1 MKKIRNLFRLLAVL
15 SSGRWG
21 IALISAIFP
30 SIIMMGFGVFLAIKY
45 GYLLEMSIAIA
56 VSTLVFTIPL
66 FISSRSSRDSSSRSS
81 RRSSSTEPFSNKES
95 DGLGEDASESESE
108 SESQHNKADINDVL
122 VKASTDWSQKELSIW
137 NDSKHHVRQQLMVDI
152 EWGNLDQTG
161 LEVLEFVAKKFDK
174 KSLDF
179 SIPEG
184 LKLFEEVSRRYKLVV
199 REHIPGIEYLK
210 VSYIK
215 AGYEAYDKYGEL
227 GQKIVKAAIWGN
239 HLKNLYLNPLKVV
252 SDLGREQAT
261 SSMTRGV
268 VDDMQYAAKQALL
281 DEVAAVA
288 IDLYS
293 GRFSIEDEALRAS
306 DVSELDEQRF
316 APELE
321 PVRIVLV
328 GQTSSGKS
336 SLINALKQELVA
348 EVDVLPSTDT
358 STVYNAFVDDND
370 VRVVDLQGLDG
381 NPKTEAL
388 MLKEMTQADVVLWVL
403 KANQSAR
410 DLDKQLKDRF
420 DAFYDDPKN
429 ISRKKPI
436 VVSVVNQVDRL
447 KPVDDWQPPYDL
459 ENPTSTKAKIIA
471 QALEYNH
478 ILLQTD
484 IVLPLA
490 IAPEK
495 VQFGLDILRQTLIER
510 IADANNV
517 QRNRQRLEAMNRGT
531 SVKGQLNKAV
541 KAGKKVAPSALK
553 AATPK
558 LAEMAIK
565 QVVKKK

>member
-66 FISSRSSRDSSSRSS
+66 YVSSRSSRQPTYSNASANSASEGQTESSSK
-81 RRSSSTEPFSNKES
+81 T
-95 DGLGEDASESESE
+95 
-108 SESQHNKADINDVL
+108 ADINDALVNDAM
-122 VKASTDWSQKELSIW
+122 VKASDEWSQAELLIW
-137 NDSKHHVRQQLMVDI
+137 NDSKHYVRQQLNNDI

-239 HLKNLYLNPLKVV
+239 HLKNLYLNPLKVI

-261 SSMTRGV
+261 ASMTRGV

-293 GRFSIEDEALRAS
+293 GRFSIEDDALKVS

-381 NPKTEAL
+381 NPKTQAL
-388 MLKEMTQADVVLWVL
+388 MLKEMTQTDVVLWVL

-410 DLDKQLKDRF
+410 ELDKQLKDKF
-420 DAFYDDPKN
+420 DAFYDDSKN

-459 ENPTSTKAKIIA
+459 ESPTSAKAKIIA
-471 QALEYNH
+471 QALEYNQT
-478 ILLQTD
+478 LLQPD
-484 IVLPLA
+484 IALPLA

-495 VQFGLDILRQTLIER
+495 VQFGLDTLRQTLFER

-517 QRNRQRLEAMNRGT
+517 QRNRQRLEAMKRGT
-531 SVKGQLNKAV
+531 SVKSQLNKAV

-553 AATPK
+553 VATPK

>member
-30 SIIMMGFGVFLAIKY
+30 SIIMMAFGLFLAIKY

-56 VSTLVFTIPL
+56 LSTLVFTIPL
-66 FISSRSSRDSSSRSS
+66 FISSRSSRKPTYSDSSSHD
-81 RRSSSTEPFSNKES
+81 ES
-95 DGLGEDASESESE
+95 DVQPEAGASPKNS
-108 SESQHNKADINDVL
+108 DINDAL
-122 VKASTDWSQKELSIW
+122 VKASDEWSQAELSIW

-239 HLKNLYLNPLKVV
+239 HLKNLYLNPLKVI

-261 SSMTRGV
+261 SSMTKGV

-306 DVSELDEQRF
+306 DVSEIDEQRF

-381 NPKTEAL
+381 NAKTEAL

-410 DLDKQLKDRF
+410 ELDKQLKGKF

-447 KPVDDWQPPYDL
+447 KPVDEWQPPYDL
-459 ENPTSTKAKIIA
+459 ENPTSAKAKIIA

-478 ILLQTD
+478 ILLQSD

-495 VQFGLDILRQTLIER
+495 TIFGLEALKQMLIEG

-517 QRNRQRLEAMNRGT
+517 QRNRQRLEAMKRGT
-531 SVKGQLNKAV
+531 SVKGQLNKVV
-541 KAGKKVAPSALK
+541 KAGKRVAPSALK

>member
-81 RRSSSTEPFSNKES
+81 RDSSSHQSFSNKES
-95 DGLGEDASESESE
+95 DGLGEDASESES
-108 SESQHNKADINDVL
+108 QHNKADINDAL

-252 SDLGREQAT
+252 SDIGREQAT

-293 GRFSIEDEALRAS
+293 GRFSIEDEALKAS

-388 MLKEMTQADVVLWVL
+388 MLKEMAQADVVLWVL

-495 VQFGLDILRQTLIER
+495 AQFGLDVLRQTLLER

-517 QRNRQRLEAMNRGT
+517 QRNRQRFEAMKRGT

>member
-30 SIIMMGFGVFLAIKY
+30 SIIMMGFGLFLAVKY

-66 FISSRSSRDSSSRSS
+66 FISSRSSR
-81 RRSSSTEPFSNKES
+81 EPTYSNAS
-95 DGLGEDASESESE
+95 VNTASEGETESPTK
-108 SESQHNKADINDVL
+108 SADINDVL
-122 VKASTDWSQKELSIW
+122 VNDAMVKASDEWSQAELLIW
-137 NDSKHHVRQQLMVDI
+137 NDSKHYVRQQLMVEI

-199 REHIPGIEYLK
+199 KEHIPGIEYLK

-227 GQKIVKAAIWGN
+227 GQKIFKAAIWGN
-239 HLKNLYLNPLKVV
+239 HLKNLYLNPLKVI

-261 SSMTRGV
+261 SSMTKGV

-293 GRFSIEDEALRAS
+293 GRFSIEDEALKAS
-306 DVSELDEQRF
+306 DVSEVDEKRF

-381 NPKTEAL
+381 NAKTEAL

-410 DLDKQLKDRF
+410 ELDKQLKGKF
-420 DAFYDDPKN
+420 DTFYDDPKN

-436 VVSVVNQVDRL
+436 LVSVVNQVDRL
-447 KPVDDWQPPYDL
+447 KPVDEWQPPYDL
-459 ENPTSTKAKIIA
+459 ESPKSAKAKIIA
-471 QALEYNH
+471 QALEYNQT
-478 ILLQTD
+478 LLQPD
-484 IVLPLA
+484 IALPLA

-495 VQFGLDILRQTLIER
+495 TQFGLDALRQTLLER

-517 QRNRQRLEAMNRGT
+517 QRNRQRFEAMKRGT

>member
-1 MKKIRNLFRLLAVL
+1 MKKIRNLFRLLSAL

-30 SIIMMGFGVFLAIKY
+30 SLIMMGFGLFLAIKY

-56 VSTLVFTIPL
+56 VSTLLFTIPL
-66 FISSRSSRDSSSRSS
+66 YISSRSSRNSTNSDAEVNTRDEVK
-81 RRSSSTEPFSNKES
+81 TEPSNHNI
-95 DGLGEDASESESE
+95 DDA
-108 SESQHNKADINDVL
+108 L
-122 VKASTDWSQKELSIW
+122 VKASNEWSQAELSIW
-137 NDSKHHVRQQLMVDI
+137 NDSKHYIRQQLVDDI

-161 LEVLEFVAKKFDK
+161 LQVLEFVAKKFGK

-199 REHIPGIEYLK
+199 KEHIPGIEYLK

-227 GQKIVKAAIWGN
+227 GQKIFKAAIWGN
-239 HLKNLYLNPLKVV
+239 HLKNLYLNPLKVI
-252 SDLGREQAT
+252 SDLGREQVTA
-261 SSMTRGV
+261 SMTKGV

-293 GRFSIEDEALRAS
+293 GRFSIEDEALKVS
-306 DVSELDEQRF
+306 DVSEVDEKRF

-328 GQTSSGKS
+328 GQISSGKS
-336 SLINALKQELVA
+336 SIINALKEEMVA

-381 NPKTEAL
+381 NAKTEAV

-410 DLDKQLKDRF
+410 ELDKQLKDKF

-429 ISRKKPI
+429 ISRKQPI
-436 VVSVVNQVDRL
+436 VITIVNQVDRL
-447 KPVDDWQPPYDL
+447 KPVDEWQPPYDL
-459 ENPTSTKAKIIA
+459 DNPTTAKAKIIA
-471 QALEYNH
+471 QALEYNQT
-478 ILLQTD
+478 LLKPD
-484 IVLPLA
+484 IALPLA

-495 VQFGLDILRQTLIER
+495 IQFGLEALKQTLIEH

-517 QRNRQRLEAMNRGT
+517 QRNRQRLEAINRGT
-531 SVKGQLNKAV
+531 SVKGQLNKVV

-553 AATPK
+553 AASPK

-565 QVVKKK
+565 QVTKKK

>member
-66 FISSRSSRDSSSRSS
+66 FISSRSSSRSS
-81 RRSSSTEPFSNKES
+81 NKESFSNKES
-95 DGLGEDASESESE
+95 GGLGEDTAEA
-108 SESQHNKADINDVL
+108 ESQHKKADINDAL
-122 VKASTDWSQKELSIW
+122 VKASADWSQKELSIW

-152 EWGNLDQTG
+152 EWGKLDQTG

-227 GQKIVKAAIWGN
+227 GQKIFKAAIWGN
-239 HLKNLYLNPLKVV
+239 HLKNLYLNPLKVI

-261 SSMTRGV
+261 ATMTRGV

-293 GRFSIEDEALRAS
+293 GRFSIEDEALKVS

-410 DLDKQLKDRF
+410 DLDKQLKDKF

-495 VQFGLDILRQTLIER
+495 VQFGLDTLRQTLIER

-517 QRNRQRLEAMNRGT
+517 QRNRQRLEAMKRGS

-541 KAGKKVAPSALK
+541 KVGKKVAPSVLK

-565 QVVKKK
+565 QAVKKK

>member
-30 SIIMMGFGVFLAIKY
+30 SIIMMGFGVFLAVKY
-45 GYLLEMSIAIA
+45 GYLVEMSIAIA

-66 FISSRSSRDSSSRSS
+66 FISSRSSREPTYSDVSSN
-81 RRSSSTEPFSNKES
+81 P
-95 DGLGEDASESESE
+95 ASEGETESPTK
-108 SESQHNKADINDVL
+108 SAHINGTLVNDAM
-122 VKASTDWSQKELSIW
+122 VKASDEWSQAELLIW
-137 NDSKHHVRQQLMVDI
+137 NDSKHYVRQQLMVEI

-199 REHIPGIEYLK
+199 KEHIPGIEYLK

-227 GQKIVKAAIWGN
+227 GQKIFKAAIWGN
-239 HLKNLYLNPLKVV
+239 HLKNLYLNPLKVI

-261 SSMTRGV
+261 STMTKGV

-293 GRFSIEDEALRAS
+293 GRFSIEDEALTAS
-306 DVSELDEQRF
+306 DVSEVDEKRF

-381 NPKTEAL
+381 NAKTEAQ

-410 DLDKQLKDRF
+410 ELDKQLKDKF

-447 KPVDDWQPPYDL
+447 KPVDEWQPPYDL
-459 ENPTSTKAKIIA
+459 ESPTSAKGKIIA
-471 QALEYNH
+471 QALEYNQT
-478 ILLQTD
+478 LLQPD
-484 IVLPLA
+484 IALPLA
-490 IAPEK
+490 MAPEK
-495 VQFGLDILRQTLIER
+495 EQFGLDILRQTLLER

-517 QRNRQRLEAMNRGT
+517 QRNRQRFEAMKRGT

>member
-1 MKKIRNLFRLLAVL
+1 MKKIKNLFRLLAVL

-30 SIIMMGFGVFLAIKY
+30 SLIMMCFGLFLAIKY
-45 GYLLEMSIAIA
+45 GYLLELSIAIA
-56 VSTLVFTIPL
+56 VSTLLFTIPL
-66 FISSRSSRDSSSRSS
+66 YISSRSSRN
-81 RRSSSTEPFSNKES
+81 STNSDAESNITDETQTES
-95 DGLGEDASESESE
+95 LSHNIDDA
-108 SESQHNKADINDVL
+108 L
-122 VKASTDWSQKELSIW
+122 VKASNEWSQAELSIW
-137 NDSKHHVRQQLMVDI
+137 NDSKHYVRQQLVDDI

-161 LEVLEFVAKKFDK
+161 LQVLEFVAKKFGK

-184 LKLFEEVSRRYKLVV
+184 LKLFEEVSRRYKVV
-199 REHIPGIEYLK
+199 VNEHIPGIEYLK

-227 GQKIVKAAIWGN
+227 GQKIFKAAIWGN
-239 HLKNLYLNPLKVV
+239 HLKNLYLNPLKVI

-261 SSMTRGV
+261 ASMTKGV

-293 GRFSIEDEALRAS
+293 GRFSIEDESLRAS
-306 DVSELDEQRF
+306 DVSEADEKRF
-316 APELE
+316 AHELE

-336 SLINALKQELVA
+336 SIINALKEEMVA
-348 EVDVLPSTDT
+348 EVDVLPSTDS

-381 NPKTEAL
+381 NAKTEAV

-410 DLDKQLKDRF
+410 ELDKQLKDKF

-429 ISRKKPI
+429 ISRKQPI
-436 VVSVVNQVDRL
+436 VITVVNQVDRL
-447 KPVDDWQPPYDL
+447 KPAEEWQPPYDL
-459 ENPTSTKAKIIA
+459 ENPTSAKAKIIA
-471 QALEYNH
+471 QALEYNQT
-478 ILLQTD
+478 LLKPD
-484 IVLPLA
+484 IALPLA

-495 VQFGLDILRQTLIER
+495 VQFGLEALKQTLIEH

-517 QRNRQRLEAMNRGT
+517 QRNRQRLEAINRGT
-531 SVKGQLNKAV
+531 SVKGQLNKAM

-565 QVVKKK
+565 QVTKKK

>member
-30 SIIMMGFGVFLAIKY
+30 SIIMMGFGVFLAVKY

-56 VSTLVFTIPL
+56 MSTLVFTIPL
-66 FISSRSSRDSSSRSS
+66 YISSRSSRQPTYSNTSANPEREGETESSPKS
-81 RRSSSTEPFSNKES
+81 
-95 DGLGEDASESESE
+95 
-108 SESQHNKADINDVL
+108 ADINEALVKDAM
-122 VKASTDWSQKELSIW
+122 VKASDEWSQAELLIW
-137 NDSKHHVRQQLMVDI
+137 NDSKHYVRQQLSNEI

-199 REHIPGIEYLK
+199 KEHIPGIEYLK

-227 GQKIVKAAIWGN
+227 GQKIFKAAIWGN
-239 HLKNLYLNPLKVV
+239 HLKNIYLNPLKVI

-261 SSMTRGV
+261 STMTKGV

-293 GRFSIEDEALRAS
+293 GRFSIEDEALKAS

-410 DLDKQLKDRF
+410 ELDKQLKGKF
-420 DAFYDDPKN
+420 DAFYEEPKN

-459 ENPTSTKAKIIA
+459 DSPTSAKAKIIA
-471 QALEYNH
+471 QALEYNQA
-478 ILLQTD
+478 LLQPD
-484 IVLPLA
+484 IALPLA

-495 VQFGLDILRQTLIER
+495 AQFGLDVLRQTLLER

-517 QRNRQRLEAMNRGT
+517 QRNRQRFEAMKRGT

-565 QVVKKK
+565 QVTKKK

>member
-21 IALISAIFP
+21 IALISAVLP
-30 SIIMMGFGVFLAIKY
+30 SIIMMGFGIFLAIKY
-45 GYLLEMSIAIA
+45 GYLLEMSIVIV
-56 VSTLVFTIPL
+56 VSTLFFTIPL
-66 FISSRSSRDSSSRSS
+66 YVSSRSSRQALYRQSVIHKSPSN
-81 RRSSSTEPFSNKES
+81 TEQNGMG
-95 DGLGEDASESESE
+95 DSESEIK
-108 SESQHNKADINDVL
+108 HDNIDINDAL
-122 VKASTDWSQKELSIW
+122 VKASLDWSQKELSIW
-137 NDSKHHVRQQLMVDI
+137 NESKHYVRQQLMVDV

-161 LEVLEFVAKKFDK
+161 LEILEFVAEKFDK
-174 KSLDF
+174 KPLDF

-215 AGYEAYDKYGEL
+215 AGYEAYDRYGEL
-227 GQKIVKAAIWGN
+227 GLKIVKAAIWGN

-261 SSMTRGV
+261 SSMTKGV

-293 GRFSIEDEALRAS
+293 GRFSIEGEALRTS
-306 DVSELDEQRF
+306 EVSELDEQRF

-348 EVDVLPSTDT
+348 EVDVLPSTDA

-381 NPKTEAL
+381 NAKTEVL

-410 DLDKQLKDRF
+410 ELDKQLKDKF

-429 ISRKKPI
+429 ISRKRPI
-436 VVSVVNQVDRL
+436 VISVVNQVDRL
-447 KPVDDWQPPYDL
+447 KPVNDWQPPYDL
-459 ENPTSTKAKIIA
+459 GNPTSTKAKTIA

-478 ILLQTD
+478 MLLQTD

-495 VQFGLDILRQTLIER
+495 VEFGLEALKRTLTEG

-517 QRNRQRLEAMNRGT
+517 QRNRQRLEAIKRGR
-531 SVKGQLNKAV
+531 SVKGQLNQAV
-541 KAGKKVAPSALK
+541 NAGKKVAPSALK

-565 QVVKKK
+565 QAVKKK

>member
-1 MKKIRNLFRLLAVL
+1 MKKIKNLFRLLAVL

-30 SIIMMGFGVFLAIKY
+30 SIIMMGFGLFLAIKY

-56 VSTLVFTIPL
+56 VSTLLFTIPL
-66 FISSRSSRDSSSRSS
+66 YISSRSSRN
-81 RRSSSTEPFSNKES
+81 STNSDAESNITDETQTES
-95 DGLGEDASESESE
+95 LSHNIDDA
-108 SESQHNKADINDVL
+108 L
-122 VKASTDWSQKELSIW
+122 VKASNEWSQAELSIW
-137 NDSKHHVRQQLMVDI
+137 NESKHYVRQQLVDDI
-152 EWGNLDQTG
+152 EWGNLDQTS
-161 LEVLEFVAKKFDK
+161 LQVLEFVAKKFGK
-174 KSLDF
+174 NSLDF

-184 LKLFEEVSRRYKLVV
+184 LKLFEEVSRRYKVV
-199 REHIPGIEYLK
+199 VKEHIPGIEYLK
-210 VSYIK
+210 ASYIK

-227 GQKIVKAAIWGN
+227 GQKIFKAAIWGN
-239 HLKNLYLNPLKVV
+239 HLKNLYLNPWKVI

-261 SSMTRGV
+261 ASMTKGV

-293 GRFSIEDEALRAS
+293 GRFSIEDESLRAS
-306 DVSELDEQRF
+306 DVSEADKKRF
-316 APELE
+316 AHELE

-336 SLINALKQELVA
+336 SIINALKEEMVA
-348 EVDVLPSTDT
+348 EVDVLPSTDS

-381 NPKTEAL
+381 NAKTEAV

-410 DLDKQLKDRF
+410 ELDKQLKDKF

-429 ISRKKPI
+429 ISRKQPI
-436 VVSVVNQVDRL
+436 VITVVNQVDRL
-447 KPVDDWQPPYDL
+447 KPAEEWQPPYDL
-459 ENPTSTKAKIIA
+459 DNPTSAKAKIIA
-471 QALEYNH
+471 QALEYNQT
-478 ILLQTD
+478 LLKPD
-484 IVLPLA
+484 IALPLA

-495 VQFGLDILRQTLIER
+495 VQFGLEALKQTLIEH

-517 QRNRQRLEAMNRGT
+517 QRNRQRLEAINRGT
-531 SVKGQLNKAV
+531 SVKGQLNKAM

-565 QVVKKK
+565 QVTKKK

>member
-21 IALISAIFP
+21 IALISAVLP
-30 SIIMMGFGVFLAIKY
+30 SIIMMGFGIFLAIKY
-45 GYLLEMSIAIA
+45 GYLLEMSIVIV
-56 VSTLVFTIPL
+56 VSTLFFTIPL
-66 FISSRSSRDSSSRSS
+66 YVSSRSSRQALYRQSVIHKSPSN
-81 RRSSSTEPFSNKES
+81 TEQNGMG
-95 DGLGEDASESESE
+95 DSESEIK
-108 SESQHNKADINDVL
+108 HYNIDINDAL
-122 VKASTDWSQKELSIW
+122 VKASLDWSQKELSIW
-137 NDSKHHVRQQLMVDI
+137 NKSKHYVRQQLIVDV
-152 EWGNLDQTG
+152 EWGNLDQAG
-161 LEVLEFVAKKFDK
+161 LEILEFVAEKFDK

-215 AGYEAYDKYGEL
+215 AGYEAFDRYGEL
-227 GQKIVKAAIWGN
+227 GLKIVKAAIWGN

-261 SSMTRGV
+261 SSMTKGV

-293 GRFSIEDEALRAS
+293 GRFSIEGEALRTS
-306 DVSELDEQRF
+306 EVSELDEQRF

-348 EVDVLPSTDT
+348 EVDVLPSTDA

-381 NPKTEAL
+381 NAKTEVL

-410 DLDKQLKDRF
+410 ELDKQLKDKF

-436 VVSVVNQVDRL
+436 VISVVNQVDRL
-447 KPVDDWQPPYDL
+447 KPVNDWQPPYDL
-459 ENPTSTKAKIIA
+459 GNPTSTKAKTIA

-478 ILLQTD
+478 MLLQTD

-495 VQFGLDILRQTLIER
+495 VEFGLEALKRTLIEG

-517 QRNRQRLEAMNRGT
+517 QRNRQRLEAIKRGR
-531 SVKGQLNKAV
+531 SVKGQLNQAV
-541 KAGKKVAPSALK
+541 NAGKKVAPSALK

-565 QVVKKK
+565 QAVKKK

>member
-30 SIIMMGFGVFLAIKY
+30 SIIMMVFGVFLAIKY

-66 FISSRSSRDSSSRSS
+66 FISSRSSRDSSNKES
-81 RRSSSTEPFSNKES
+81 FSNKES
-95 DGLGEDASESESE
+95 DDLGEGSSDSD
-108 SESQHNKADINDVL
+108 SESQHNKADINDAL
-122 VKASTDWSQKELSIW
+122 VKASADWSQKELSIW

-161 LEVLEFVAKKFDK
+161 LEVLEFVARKFDK

-239 HLKNLYLNPLKVV
+239 HLKNLYLNPLKVI

-261 SSMTRGV
+261 ASMTKGV

-293 GRFSIEDEALRAS
+293 GRFSIEDEALKAS

-358 STVYNAFVDDND
+358 STVYNAYVDDND

-447 KPVDDWQPPYDL
+447 KPVDEWQPPYDL
-459 ENPTSTKAKIIA
+459 DNPTSAKAKIIA
-471 QALEYNH
+471 QALEYNQT
-478 ILLQTD
+478 LLLPD
-484 IVLPLA
+484 IALPLA

-495 VQFGLDILRQTLIER
+495 VQFGLDTLRQTLIER

-517 QRNRQRLEAMNRGT
+517 QRNRQRLEAMKRGT

-541 KAGKKVAPSALK
+541 KVGKKVAPSALK

-565 QVVKKK
+565 QAVKKK

>member
-30 SIIMMGFGVFLAIKY
+30 SIIMMGFGVFLAVKY

-66 FISSRSSRDSSSRSS
+66 FISSRSSR
-81 RRSSSTEPFSNKES
+81 EPTYS
-95 DGLGEDASESESE
+95 DKSANPASEGETES
-108 SESQHNKADINDVL
+108 SPKTADTDGALVNDAM
-122 VKASTDWSQKELSIW
+122 VKASDEWSQAELSIW
-137 NDSKHHVRQQLMVDI
+137 NDSKHYVRQQLMVEI

-199 REHIPGIEYLK
+199 KEHIPGIEYLK

-227 GQKIVKAAIWGN
+227 GQKIFKAAIWGN
-239 HLKNLYLNPLKVV
+239 HLKNLYLNPLKVI

-261 SSMTRGV
+261 SSMTKGV

-293 GRFSIEDEALRAS
+293 GRFSIEDEALKAS
-306 DVSELDEQRF
+306 DVSEVDEKRF

-447 KPVDDWQPPYDL
+447 KPVDEWQPPYDL
-459 ENPTSTKAKIIA
+459 ENPISAKAKIIA
-471 QALEYNH
+471 QALEYNQT
-478 ILLQTD
+478 LLQPD
-484 IVLPLA
+484 IALPLA

-495 VQFGLDILRQTLIER
+495 AEFGLDTLRQALLER

-517 QRNRQRLEAMNRGT
+517 QRNRQRFEAMKRGT

-541 KAGKKVAPSALK
+541 KAGKKAAPSALK

>member
-30 SIIMMGFGVFLAIKY
+30 SIIMMAFGLFLAIKY

-66 FISSRSSRDSSSRSS
+66 FISSRSSRKPTYSDSSSHD
-81 RRSSSTEPFSNKES
+81 ES
-95 DGLGEDASESESE
+95 DDQPEAGASPKNS
-108 SESQHNKADINDVL
+108 DINDAL
-122 VKASTDWSQKELSIW
+122 VKASDEWSRAELSIW

-261 SSMTRGV
+261 SSMTKGV

-306 DVSELDEQRF
+306 DVSEIDEQRF

-381 NPKTEAL
+381 NAKTEAL

-410 DLDKQLKDRF
+410 ELDKQLKGKF

-447 KPVDDWQPPYDL
+447 KPVDEWQPPYDL
-459 ENPTSTKAKIIA
+459 ENPTSAKAKIIA

-478 ILLQTD
+478 ILLQSD

-495 VQFGLDILRQTLIER
+495 TIFGLEALKQMLIEG

-517 QRNRQRLEAMNRGT
+517 QRNRQRLEAMKRGT
-531 SVKGQLNKAV
+531 SVKGQLNKVV

>member
-30 SIIMMGFGVFLAIKY
+30 SLIMMGFGLFLAVKY

-66 FISSRSSRDSSSRSS
+66 YISSRSSR
-81 RRSSSTEPFSNKES
+81 EPTYSNAS
-95 DGLGEDASESESE
+95 ANPASEGETES
-108 SESQHNKADINDVL
+108 SPKSADTDVL
-122 VKASTDWSQKELSIW
+122 VNDALVKDAMVKASDEWSQAELLIW
-137 NDSKHHVRQQLMVDI
+137 NDSKHYVRQQLSSEI

-199 REHIPGIEYLK
+199 KEHIPGIEYLK

-227 GQKIVKAAIWGN
+227 GQKIFKAAIWGN
-239 HLKNLYLNPLKVV
+239 HLKNLYLNPLKVI

-261 SSMTRGV
+261 STMTKGV

-293 GRFSIEDEALRAS
+293 GRFSIEDESLRAS
-306 DVSELDEQRF
+306 DVSEVDEKRF

-381 NPKTEAL
+381 NAKTEVL

-410 DLDKQLKDRF
+410 ELDTQLKGKF

-436 VVSVVNQVDRL
+436 LVSVVNQVDRL
-447 KPVDDWQPPYDL
+447 KPVDEWQPPYDL
-459 ENPTSTKAKIIA
+459 DNPTSAKAKIIA
-471 QALEYNH
+471 QALEYNQK
-478 ILLQTD
+478 LLQPD
-484 IVLPLA
+484 IALPLA

-495 VQFGLDILRQTLIER
+495 AQFGLDALRQTLLER

-517 QRNRQRLEAMNRGT
+517 QRNRQRFEAMKRGT

>member
-66 FISSRSSRDSSSRSS
+66 FISSRSSSRSS
-81 RRSSSTEPFSNKES
+81 NKESFSNKES
-95 DGLGEDASESESE
+95 GGLGEDTAEA
-108 SESQHNKADINDVL
+108 ESQHKKADINDAL
-122 VKASTDWSQKELSIW
+122 VKASADWSQKELSIW

-293 GRFSIEDEALRAS
+293 GRFSIEDEALKAS

-447 KPVDDWQPPYDL
+447 KPVDEWQPPYDL
-459 ENPTSTKAKIIA
+459 ENPISAKAKIIA
-471 QALEYNH
+471 QALEYNQT
-478 ILLQTD
+478 LLQPD
-484 IVLPLA
+484 IALPLA

-495 VQFGLDILRQTLIER
+495 AEFGLDTLRQTLLER

-517 QRNRQRLEAMNRGT
+517 QRNRQRLEAMKRGT
-531 SVKGQLNKAV
+531 SVKGQLNKVV

>member
-66 FISSRSSRDSSSRSS
+66 FISSRSSSRSS
-81 RRSSSTEPFSNKES
+81 NKESFSNKES
-95 DGLGEDASESESE
+95 GGLGEDTAEA
-108 SESQHNKADINDVL
+108 ESQHKKADINDAL
-122 VKASTDWSQKELSIW
+122 VKASADWSQKELSIW

-252 SDLGREQAT
+252 SDLGREHAT

-293 GRFSIEDEALRAS
+293 GRFSIEDEALKAS

-495 VQFGLDILRQTLIER
+495 VQFGLDTLRQTLIER

-517 QRNRQRLEAMNRGT
+517 QRNRQRLEAMKRGS

-541 KAGKKVAPSALK
+541 KVGKKVAPSALK

-565 QVVKKK
+565 QAVKKK

>member
-30 SIIMMGFGVFLAIKY
+30 SIIMMGFGVFLAVKY

-66 FISSRSSRDSSSRSS
+66 FISSRSSR
-81 RRSSSTEPFSNKES
+81 EPTYS
-95 DGLGEDASESESE
+95 DTSANPASEGETES
-108 SESQHNKADINDVL
+108 SLKSAGINDTLVNDAM
-122 VKASTDWSQKELSIW
+122 VKASDEWSQAELSIW
-137 NDSKHHVRQQLMVDI
+137 NDSKHYVRQQLMVEI

-199 REHIPGIEYLK
+199 KEHIPGIEYLK

-227 GQKIVKAAIWGN
+227 GQKIFKAAIWGN
-239 HLKNLYLNPLKVV
+239 HLKNLYLNPLKVI

-261 SSMTRGV
+261 SSMTKGV

-293 GRFSIEDEALRAS
+293 GRFSIEDEALKAS
-306 DVSELDEQRF
+306 DVSEVDEKRF

-358 STVYNAFVDDND
+358 STVYKAFVDDND

-381 NPKTEAL
+381 NPKTEAQ

-420 DAFYDDPKN
+420 DAFYEAPKN

-447 KPVDDWQPPYDL
+447 KPVDEWQPPYDL
-459 ENPTSTKAKIIA
+459 ENPTSSKAKIIA
-471 QALEYNH
+471 QALEYNQT
-478 ILLQTD
+478 LLQPD
-484 IVLPLA
+484 IALPLA

-495 VQFGLDILRQTLIER
+495 AGFGLDTLRQTLLER

-517 QRNRQRLEAMNRGT
+517 QRNRQRFEAMKRGT
-531 SVKGQLNKAV
+531 SVKGPLNKAV

>member
-66 FISSRSSRDSSSRSS
+66 FISSRSSSRSS
-81 RRSSSTEPFSNKES
+81 NKESFSNKES
-95 DGLGEDASESESE
+95 GGLGEDTAEA
-108 SESQHNKADINDVL
+108 ESQHKKADINDAL
-122 VKASTDWSQKELSIW
+122 VKASADWSQKELSIW

-293 GRFSIEDEALRAS
+293 GRFSIEDEALKAS

-495 VQFGLDILRQTLIER
+495 VQFGLDTLRQTLIER

-517 QRNRQRLEAMNRGT
+517 QRNRQRLEAMKRGT

>member
-21 IALISAIFP
+21 IALISAVLP
-30 SIIMMGFGVFLAIKY
+30 SIIMMGFGIFLAIKY
-45 GYLLEMSIAIA
+45 GYLLEMSIVIV
-56 VSTLVFTIPL
+56 VSTLFFTIPL
-66 FISSRSSRDSSSRSS
+66 YVSSRSSRQALYRQSVIHKSPSN
-81 RRSSSTEPFSNKES
+81 TEQNGIG
-95 DGLGEDASESESE
+95 DSESEIK
-108 SESQHNKADINDVL
+108 HDNIDINDAL
-122 VKASTDWSQKELSIW
+122 VKASLDWSQKELSIW
-137 NDSKHHVRQQLMVDI
+137 NESKHYVRQQLMVDV

-161 LEVLEFVAKKFDK
+161 LEILEFVAEKFDK
-174 KSLDF
+174 KPLDF

-215 AGYEAYDKYGEL
+215 AGYEAYDRYGEL
-227 GQKIVKAAIWGN
+227 GLKIVKAAIWGN

-261 SSMTRGV
+261 SSMTKGV

-293 GRFSIEDEALRAS
+293 GRFSIEDEALRTS
-306 DVSELDEQRF
+306 EVSELDEQRF

-348 EVDVLPSTDT
+348 EVDVLPSTDA

-381 NPKTEAL
+381 NAKTEVL

-410 DLDKQLKDRF
+410 ELDKQLKDKF

-436 VVSVVNQVDRL
+436 VISVVNQVDRL
-447 KPVDDWQPPYDL
+447 KPVNDWQPPYDL
-459 ENPTSTKAKIIA
+459 GNPTSTKAKTIA

-478 ILLQTD
+478 MLLQTD

-495 VQFGLDILRQTLIER
+495 VEFGLEALKRTLIEG

-517 QRNRQRLEAMNRGT
+517 QRNRQRLEAIKRGR
-531 SVKGQLNKAV
+531 SVKGQLNQAV
-541 KAGKKVAPSALK
+541 NAGKKVAPSALK

-565 QVVKKK
+565 QAVKKK

>member
-30 SIIMMGFGVFLAIKY
+30 SLIMMGFGVFLAIKY

-66 FISSRSSRDSSSRSS
+66 FISSRSSRKPTYSNASANPASEGE
-81 RRSSSTEPFSNKES
+81 TEPSSKS
-95 DGLGEDASESESE
+95 
-108 SESQHNKADINDVL
+108 ADINDVL
-122 VKASTDWSQKELSIW
+122 VNDALVNDAMVKASDEWSQAELLIW
-137 NDSKHHVRQQLMVDI
+137 NDSKHYVRQQLSNEI

-199 REHIPGIEYLK
+199 KEHIPGIEYLK

-227 GQKIVKAAIWGN
+227 GQKIFKAAIWGN
-239 HLKNLYLNPLKVV
+239 HLKNLYLNPLKVI

-261 SSMTRGV
+261 STMTKGV

-293 GRFSIEDEALRAS
+293 GRFSIEDEALTAS

-381 NPKTEAL
+381 NAKTEAL

-410 DLDKQLKDRF
+410 DLDRQLKDRF
-420 DAFYDDPKN
+420 DAFYNDSKN

-459 ENPTSTKAKIIA
+459 ENPASAKAKIIA

-495 VQFGLDILRQTLIER
+495 AQFGLDALRQTLLER

-517 QRNRQRLEAMNRGT
+517 QRNRQRFEAMKRGT

>member
-66 FISSRSSRDSSSRSS
+66 FISSRSSRDSSSHSS

-95 DGLGEDASESESE
+95 DDLGEGA
-108 SESQHNKADINDVL
+108 SESQHNKADINDAL
-122 VKASTDWSQKELSIW
+122 VKASADWSQKELSIW

-261 SSMTRGV
+261 ASMTRGV

-293 GRFSIEDEALRAS
+293 GRFSIEDEALKAS
-306 DVSELDEQRF
+306 DVSEIDEQRF

-495 VQFGLDILRQTLIER
+495 VQFGLDTLRQTLIER

-517 QRNRQRLEAMNRGT
+517 QRNRQRLEAMKRGT

>member
-30 SIIMMGFGVFLAIKY
+30 SIIMMGFGVFLAVKY

-66 FISSRSSRDSSSRSS
+66 FISSRSSRKP
-81 RRSSSTEPFSNKES
+81 TYS
-95 DGLGEDASESESE
+95 DTSANPASEGETES
-108 SESQHNKADINDVL
+108 SPKSADTDDALVNDAM
-122 VKASTDWSQKELSIW
+122 VKASDEWSQAELSIW
-137 NDSKHHVRQQLMVDI
+137 NDSKHYVRQQLMEDI

-199 REHIPGIEYLK
+199 KEHIPGIEYLK

-227 GQKIVKAAIWGN
+227 GQKIFKAAIWGN
-239 HLKNLYLNPLKVV
+239 HLKNLYLNPLKVI

-261 SSMTRGV
+261 SSMTKGV

-293 GRFSIEDEALRAS
+293 GRFSIEDEALKAS
-306 DVSELDEQRF
+306 DVSEVDEKRF

-447 KPVDDWQPPYDL
+447 KPVDEWQPPYDL
-459 ENPTSTKAKIIA
+459 ENPTSSKAKIIA
-471 QALEYNH
+471 QALEYNQA
-478 ILLQTD
+478 LLQPD
-484 IVLPLA
+484 IALPLA
-490 IAPEK
+490 IASEK
-495 VQFGLDILRQTLIER
+495 VQFGLDILRQTLLER

-517 QRNRQRLEAMNRGT
+517 QRNRQRFEAMKRGT

-541 KAGKKVAPSALK
+541 KVGKKVAPSALK

-565 QVVKKK
+565 QAVKKK

>member
-1 MKKIRNLFRLLAVL
+1 MKKIKNLFRLLAVL

-30 SIIMMGFGVFLAIKY
+30 SIIMTGFGLFLAIKY
-45 GYLLEMSIAIA
+45 GYLLELSIAIA
-56 VSTLVFTIPL
+56 VSTLLFTIPL
-66 FISSRSSRDSSSRSS
+66 YISSRSSRN
-81 RRSSSTEPFSNKES
+81 STNSDAESNITDETQTES
-95 DGLGEDASESESE
+95 LSHNIDDA
-108 SESQHNKADINDVL
+108 L
-122 VKASTDWSQKELSIW
+122 VKASNEWSQAELSIW
-137 NDSKHHVRQQLMVDI
+137 NDSKHYVRQQLVDDI

-161 LEVLEFVAKKFDK
+161 LQVLEFVAKKFGK

-184 LKLFEEVSRRYKLVV
+184 LKLFEEVSRRYKVV
-199 REHIPGIEYLK
+199 VNEHIPGIEYLK

-227 GQKIVKAAIWGN
+227 GQKIFKAAIWGN
-239 HLKNLYLNPLKVV
+239 HLKNLYLNPLKVI

-261 SSMTRGV
+261 ASMTKGV

-293 GRFSIEDEALRAS
+293 GRFSIEDEALKAS
-306 DVSELDEQRF
+306 GVSEVDEKRF
-316 APELE
+316 AHELE

-336 SLINALKQELVA
+336 SIINALKEEMVA
-348 EVDVLPSTDT
+348 EVDVLPSTDS

-381 NPKTEAL
+381 NAKTEAV

-410 DLDKQLKDRF
+410 ELDKQLKDKF

-429 ISRKKPI
+429 ISRKQPI
-436 VVSVVNQVDRL
+436 VITVVNQVDRL
-447 KPVDDWQPPYDL
+447 KPAEEWQPPYDL
-459 ENPTSTKAKIIA
+459 DNPTSAKAKIIA
-471 QALEYNH
+471 QALEYNQT
-478 ILLQTD
+478 LLKPD
-484 IVLPLA
+484 IALPLA

-495 VQFGLDILRQTLIER
+495 VQFGLEALKQTLIEH

-517 QRNRQRLEAMNRGT
+517 QRNRQRLEAINRGT
-531 SVKGQLNKAV
+531 SVKGQLNKAM

-558 LAEMAIK
+558 LAELAIK
-565 QVVKKK
+565 QVTKKK

>member
-21 IALISAIFP
+21 IALISAVLP
-30 SIIMMGFGVFLAIKY
+30 SIIMMGFGIFLAIKY
-45 GYLLEMSIAIA
+45 GYLLEMSIVIV
-56 VSTLVFTIPL
+56 VSILFFTIPL
-66 FISSRSSRDSSSRSS
+66 YVSSRSSRQALYRQSVIHKSPSN
-81 RRSSSTEPFSNKES
+81 TEQNGMG
-95 DGLGEDASESESE
+95 DSESEIK
-108 SESQHNKADINDVL
+108 HDNIDINDAL
-122 VKASTDWSQKELSIW
+122 VKASLDWSQKELSIW
-137 NDSKHHVRQQLMVDI
+137 NESKHYVRQQLMVDV

-161 LEVLEFVAKKFDK
+161 LEILEFVAEKFDK
-174 KSLDF
+174 KPLDF

-215 AGYEAYDKYGEL
+215 AGYEAYDRYGEL
-227 GQKIVKAAIWGN
+227 GLKIVKAAIWGN

-261 SSMTRGV
+261 SSMTKGV

-293 GRFSIEDEALRAS
+293 GRFSIEDEALRTS
-306 DVSELDEQRF
+306 EVSELDEQRF

-348 EVDVLPSTDT
+348 EVDVLPSTDA

-381 NPKTEAL
+381 NAKTEVL

-410 DLDKQLKDRF
+410 ELDKQLKDKF

-436 VVSVVNQVDRL
+436 VISVVNQVDRL
-447 KPVDDWQPPYDL
+447 KPVNDWQPPYDL
-459 ENPTSTKAKIIA
+459 GNPTSTKAKTIA

-478 ILLQTD
+478 MLLQTD

-495 VQFGLDILRQTLIER
+495 VEFGLEALKRTLIEG

-517 QRNRQRLEAMNRGT
+517 QRNRQRLEAIKRGR
-531 SVKGQLNKAV
+531 SVKGQLNQAV
-541 KAGKKVAPSALK
+541 NAGKKVAPSALK

-565 QVVKKK
+565 QAVKKK

>member
-1 MKKIRNLFRLLAVL
+1 MKKIKNLFRLLAVL

-30 SIIMMGFGVFLAIKY
+30 SIIMMGFGLFLAIKY

-56 VSTLVFTIPL
+56 VSTLLFTIPL
-66 FISSRSSRDSSSRSS
+66 YISSRSSRNSTESDVEANTKDETKTESSSH
-81 RRSSSTEPFSNKES
+81 NI
-95 DGLGEDASESESE
+95 DDA
-108 SESQHNKADINDVL
+108 L
-122 VKASTDWSQKELSIW
+122 VKASNEWSQAELSIW
-137 NDSKHHVRQQLMVDI
+137 NDSKHYVRQQLVDDI

-161 LEVLEFVAKKFDK
+161 LEVLEFVAKKFNK

-184 LKLFEEVSRRYKLVV
+184 LKLFEEVSRRYKVV
-199 REHIPGIEYLK
+199 VKEHIPGIEYLK

-227 GQKIVKAAIWGN
+227 GQKIFKAAIWGN
-239 HLKNLYLNPLKVV
+239 HLKNLYLNPLKVI

-261 SSMTRGV
+261 ASMTKGV

-293 GRFSIEDEALRAS
+293 GRFSIEDEALKAS
-306 DVSELDEQRF
+306 DVSEVDEKRF

-336 SLINALKQELVA
+336 SIINALKEEMVA

-358 STVYNAFVDDND
+358 STVYSAFVDDND

-381 NPKTEAL
+381 NAKTEAM

-410 DLDKQLKDRF
+410 ELDKQLKDKF
-420 DAFYDDPKN
+420 DAFYEDPKN
-429 ISRKKPI
+429 ISRKQPI
-436 VVSVVNQVDRL
+436 VITVVNQVDRL
-447 KPVDDWQPPYDL
+447 KPVEEWQPPYDL
-459 ENPTSTKAKIIA
+459 DNPTSAKAKIIA
-471 QALEYNH
+471 QAIEYNQT
-478 ILLQTD
+478 LLKPD
-484 IVLPLA
+484 IALPLA

-495 VQFGLDILRQTLIER
+495 IQFGLEALKQTLIEH

-517 QRNRQRLEAMNRGT
+517 QRNRQRLEAINRGT
-531 SVKGQLNKAV
+531 SVKGQLNKAM

-565 QVVKKK
+565 QVTKKK

>member
-30 SIIMMGFGVFLAIKY
+30 SIIMMGFGLFLAVKY

-66 FISSRSSRDSSSRSS
+66 FISSRSSR
-81 RRSSSTEPFSNKES
+81 EPTYS
-95 DGLGEDASESESE
+95 DTSANPASEGETESPP
-108 SESQHNKADINDVL
+108 KTADTDDALVNDAM
-122 VKASTDWSQKELSIW
+122 VKASDEWSQAELLIW
-137 NDSKHHVRQQLMVDI
+137 NDSKHYVRQQLMVEI

-199 REHIPGIEYLK
+199 KEHIPGIEYLK

-227 GQKIVKAAIWGN
+227 GQKIFKAAIWGN
-239 HLKNLYLNPLKVV
+239 HLKNLYLNPLKVI

-261 SSMTRGV
+261 SSMTKGV

-293 GRFSIEDEALRAS
+293 GRFSIEDEALKAS
-306 DVSELDEQRF
+306 DVSEVDEKRF

-381 NPKTEAL
+381 NPKTEAQ

-420 DAFYDDPKN
+420 DSFYDDSKN

-447 KPVDDWQPPYDL
+447 KPVDEWQPPYDL
-459 ENPTSTKAKIIA
+459 ENPTSAKAKIIA
-471 QALEYNH
+471 QALEYNQT
-478 ILLQTD
+478 LLQPD
-484 IVLPLA
+484 IALPLA

-495 VQFGLDILRQTLIER
+495 AEFGLDTLRQALLER

-517 QRNRQRLEAMNRGT
+517 QRNRQRFEAMKRGT

>member
-66 FISSRSSRDSSSRSS
+66 FISSRSSSRS
-81 RRSSSTEPFSNKES
+81 SNKES
-95 DGLGEDASESESE
+95 FSTKESGGLGEDTAEA
-108 SESQHNKADINDVL
+108 ESQHKKADINDAL
-122 VKASTDWSQKELSIW
+122 VKASADWSQKELSIW

-293 GRFSIEDEALRAS
+293 GRFSIEDEALKAS

-495 VQFGLDILRQTLIER
+495 VQFGLDTLRQTLIER

-517 QRNRQRLEAMNRGT
+517 QRNRQRLEAMKRGS

-541 KAGKKVAPSALK
+541 KVGKKVAPSALK

-565 QVVKKK
+565 QAVKKK

>member
-21 IALISAIFP
+21 IALISAVLP
-30 SIIMMGFGVFLAIKY
+30 SIIMMGFGIFLAIKY
-45 GYLLEMSIAIA
+45 GYLLEMSIVIV
-56 VSTLVFTIPL
+56 VSTLFFTIPL
-66 FISSRSSRDSSSRSS
+66 YVSSRSSRQALYRQSVIHKSPSN
-81 RRSSSTEPFSNKES
+81 TEQNSMG
-95 DGLGEDASESESE
+95 DSESEIK
-108 SESQHNKADINDVL
+108 HDNIDINDAL
-122 VKASTDWSQKELSIW
+122 VKASLDWSQKELSIW
-137 NDSKHHVRQQLMVDI
+137 NESKHYVRQQIMVDV

-161 LEVLEFVAKKFDK
+161 LEILEFVAEKFDK
-174 KSLDF
+174 KPLDF

-215 AGYEAYDKYGEL
+215 AGYEAYDRYGEL
-227 GQKIVKAAIWGN
+227 GLKIVKAAIWGN

-261 SSMTRGV
+261 SSMTKGV

-293 GRFSIEDEALRAS
+293 GRFSIEGEALRTS
-306 DVSELDEQRF
+306 EVSELDEQRF

-348 EVDVLPSTDT
+348 EVDVLPSTDA

-381 NPKTEAL
+381 NAKTEVL

-410 DLDKQLKDRF
+410 ELDKQLKDKF

-436 VVSVVNQVDRL
+436 VISVVNQVDRL
-447 KPVDDWQPPYDL
+447 KPVNDWQPPYDL
-459 ENPTSTKAKIIA
+459 GNPTSTKAKTIA

-478 ILLQTD
+478 MLLQTD

-495 VQFGLDILRQTLIER
+495 VEFGLEALKRTLTEG

-517 QRNRQRLEAMNRGT
+517 QRNRQRVEAIKRGS
-531 SVKGQLNKAV
+531 SVKGQLNQAV
-541 KAGKKVAPSALK
+541 NAGKKVAPSALK
-553 AATPK
+553 KAVTPK

-565 QVVKKK
+565 QAVKKK

>member
-21 IALISAIFP
+21 IALISAVLP
-30 SIIMMGFGVFLAIKY
+30 SIIMMGFGIFLAIKY
-45 GYLLEMSIAIA
+45 GYLLEMSIVIV
-56 VSTLVFTIPL
+56 VSTLFFTIPL
-66 FISSRSSRDSSSRSS
+66 YVSSRSSRQALYRQSVIHKSPSN
-81 RRSSSTEPFSNKES
+81 TEQNGMG
-95 DGLGEDASESESE
+95 DSESEIK
-108 SESQHNKADINDVL
+108 HDNIDINDAL
-122 VKASTDWSQKELSIW
+122 VKASLDWSQKELSIW
-137 NDSKHHVRQQLMVDI
+137 NESKHYVRQQLMVDV

-161 LEVLEFVAKKFDK
+161 LEILEFVAEKFDK
-174 KSLDF
+174 KPLDF

-215 AGYEAYDKYGEL
+215 AGYEAYDRYGEL
-227 GQKIVKAAIWGN
+227 GLKIVKAAIWGN

-261 SSMTRGV
+261 SSMTKGV

-293 GRFSIEDEALRAS
+293 GRFSIEDEALRTS
-306 DVSELDEQRF
+306 EVSELDEQRF

-348 EVDVLPSTDT
+348 EVDVLPSTDA

-381 NPKTEAL
+381 NAKTEVL

-410 DLDKQLKDRF
+410 ELDKQLKDKF

-436 VVSVVNQVDRL
+436 VISVVNQVDRL
-447 KPVDDWQPPYDL
+447 KPVNDWQPPYDL
-459 ENPTSTKAKIIA
+459 GNPTSTKAKTIA

-478 ILLQTD
+478 MLLQTD

-495 VQFGLDILRQTLIER
+495 VEFGLEALKRTLIEG

-517 QRNRQRLEAMNRGT
+517 QRNRQRVEAIKRGS
-531 SVKGQLNKAV
+531 SVKGQLNQAV
-541 KAGKKVAPSALK
+541 NAGKKVAPSALK

-565 QVVKKK
+565 QAVKKK